1 MLILLSRLIFL
12 QITTVNFQTN
22 FKEET
27 LSYNAQIKESHQIEE
42 GQSGSFFIYVLRI
55 LLGFTL
61 MLAGFYAA
69 VFGNFQGHELG
80 FFLVFAAPLIIINGE
95 ENLQQDIF

>member
-1 MLILLSRLIFL
+1 M
-12 QITTVNFQTN
+12 N
-22 FKEET
+22 
-27 LSYNAQIKESHQIEE
+27 YNAQIKENHPIEE
-42 GQSGSFFIYVLRI
+42 SHGYSFFIYVLRI
-55 LLGFTL
+55 LLSFTL

-95 ENLQQDIF
+95 ENFEEKAF